1 MTRPDTDKT
10 SLFTFARRWNAV
22 SAAAAALAIL
32 SLLTLGCS
40 LLGDKT
46 SNENAANV
54 GAPEASPEA
63 SVKEETASG
72 PCANEYYPI
81 DPGVKKVYKSTSS
94 IAGTNTEITL
104 SQSAP
109 EGDTFTEMRTL
120 TSGTTVKT
128 PWKCTPEGLR
138 IAEYQ
143 NVIDASKARFKMET
157 VESSGTTV
165 PSTWNV
171 GEEWGSDYK
180 VNVKLNAGPV
190 NTNATGT
197 VKIKEKLVS
206 KNDKVT
212 VPGGTYD
219 AAKVESMISITITY
233 GGRKIPSPDVKL
245 IRWYAPGVGLVKQ
258 QVTNDVYGNE
268 TIEYAGP
275 AGS

>member
-1 MTRPDTDKT
+1 MTLPDPHKT
-10 SLFTFARRWNAV
+10 SKYTFARKWNAV
-22 SAAAAALAIL
+22 SAAAAALAML
-32 SLLTLGCS
+32 SILTLGCS
-40 LLGDKT
+40 LLGEQA
-46 SNENAANV
+46 SNENAAPAT
-54 GAPEASPEA
+54 APNGSPEA

-81 DPGVKKVYKSTSS
+81 DPGVKRVYKSTSS

-109 EGDTFTEMRTL
+109 EGDTFTELRTL

-157 VESSGTTV
+157 VESSGTTI
-165 PSTWNV
+165 PAEWNV

-190 NTNATGT
+190 NTDATGT

-206 KNDKVT
+206 KDDKVT
-212 VPGGTYD
+212 VPGGNYD
-219 AAKVESMISITITY
+219 AAKVESSISITITY
-233 GGRKIPSPDVKL
+233 GGRTIPSPEIKL